1 MTYQGPGSRP
11 LGNSLYGGSD
21 PLGGMGGMGTQ
32 FGGGSMGGGGITYGM
47 ASSQGGVFG
56 AAAPSQSANVF
67 RGTTF
72 GDNSGSIAGAASGIG
87 N

>member
-1 MTYQGPGSRP
+1 
-11 LGNSLYGGSD
+11 
-21 PLGGMGGMGTQ
+21 MGGTQ
-32 FGGGSMGGGGITYGM
+32 FGSGTMGGGGITYGM

-56 AAAPSQSANVF
+56 AAPSNQPSNVF

-87 N
+87 GQPASSANMFAFGGAS